1 MPDAMMG
8 PVARMEPD
16 SRLGPN
22 AVIGVIA
29 DDLTGASDIA
39 GILSR
44 AGARTRLVP
53 GVPPGPAAL
62 GADALVVGLKTRT
75 APVAGAVAQSLAAL
89 DWLRAAGVRQVI
101 FKVCSTFDSTPEGN
115 IGPVALALLDAL
127 QAPGAAV
134 CPAFPANG
142 RRVFMGHLF
151 VGDRLLNESGMQHH
165 PLTPMTDP
173 DLRRWL
179 ARQIAG
185 PVGHLARE
193 DLRDAGSKLGAR
205 YAAGERLVICDAI
218 DDADLSTLATG
229 LNGAALI
236 VGGSAIAMG
245 LPANF
250 GLKPVA
256 DAPRVGATPGCVL
269 SGSCSMATL
278 GQVAVHAARHPVLQ
292 VGPADMS
299 DPAATLRRALDF
311 LSAHRNDRPLIASTA
326 PPDEVAAAQA
336 THGREALAARF
347 DRFFADLAVG
357 ARNAG
362 FRAIVVAG
370 GETSGAVMQ
379 ALGPLPYDIGAEI
392 APGVPALYPAET
404 GHGLALKSG
413 NFGGPDFFARALD
426 QLEAGQ

>member
-1 MPDAMMG
+1 MPD
-8 PVARMEPD
+8 
-16 SRLGPN
+16 

-53 GVPPGPAAL
+53 GVPADPAAS
-62 GADALVVGLKTRT
+62 GADALVIGLKTRS
-75 APVAGAVAQSLAAL
+75 APVADAVAQSLAAL
-89 DWLRAAGVRQVI
+89 EWLRTGGVTQIV
-101 FKVCSTFDSTPEGN
+101 FKICSTFDSTPEGN

-127 QAPGAAV
+127 GAPGAAV

-151 VGDRLLNESGMQHH
+151 VNDRLLNDSGMQHH

-179 ARQIAG
+179 ALQTGG
-185 PVGHLARE
+185 PVGHLGRD
-193 DLRDAGSKLGAR
+193 DLPDAATALANR

-218 DDADLSTLATG
+218 DDTDLLALAAG
-229 LNGAALI
+229 LKGQALI

-250 GLKPVA
+250 GLEPA
-256 DAPRVGATPGCVL
+256 LAAARPGATPGCVL
-269 SGSCSMATL
+269 SGSCSTATL
-278 GQVAVHAARHPVLQ
+278 DQVAAHAARHPTLKI
-292 VGPADMS
+292 GPAEMDN
-299 DPAATLRRALDF
+299 PAVTLKRALAF
-311 LSAHRNDRPLIASTA
+311 LADHRHDRPLVASTA
-326 PPDEVAAAQA
+326 PPAEVVAAQA
-336 THGREALAARF
+336 AHGREALAARF
-347 DRFFADLAVG
+347 DAFFADLATG
-357 ARNAG
+357 ARRQG

-370 GETSGAVMQ
+370 GETSGAVVQ
-379 ALGPLPYDIGAEI
+379 ALGPLAYDIGAEI
-392 APGVPALYPAET
+392 APGVPALYPAEE
-404 GHGLALKSG
+404 GHGLVLKSG

-426 QLEAGQ
+426 QLEAGT

>member
-1 MPDAMMG
+1 MPD
-8 PVARMEPD
+8 
-16 SRLGPN
+16 

-53 GVPPGPAAL
+53 GVPATPAAP
-62 GADALVVGLKTRT
+62 GADALVLGLKTRS
-75 APVAGAVAQSLAAL
+75 APVADAVAQSLAAL
-89 DWLRAAGVRQVI
+89 DWLRGAGVAQVV
-101 FKVCSTFDSTPEGN
+101 FKICSTFDSTPEGN

-151 VGDRLLNESGMQHH
+151 VGDRLLSESGMQHH

-179 ARQIAG
+179 ALQTGG
-185 PVGHLARE
+185 PVGHLGRD
-193 DLRDAGSKLGAR
+193 DLPRAPVALADR
-205 YAAGERLVICDAI
+205 YATGERLVICDAI
-218 DDADLSTLATG
+218 DDADLLTLAAG
-229 LNGAALI
+229 LKGQALI

-250 GLKPVA
+250 GLRPA
-256 DAPRVGATPGCVL
+256 EPAPRAGAAPGCVL
-269 SGSCSMATL
+269 SGSCSSATQ
-278 GQVAVHAARHPVLQ
+278 GQVASHAAKHPVLKI
-292 VGPADMS
+292 GAADMEL
-299 DPAATLRRALDF
+299 PATALQRALEF
-311 LSAHRNDRPLIASTA
+311 LSAHRQDRPLVASTA
-326 PPDEVAAAQA
+326 PPNEVVAAQA
-336 THGREALAARF
+336 ANGRETLAALF
-347 DRFFADLAVG
+347 DAFFANLATG
-357 ARNAG
+357 ARAAG

-370 GETSGAVMQ
+370 GETSGAVIQ

-392 APGVPALYPAET
+392 APGVPALYPADQDW
-404 GHGLALKSG
+404 GLALKSG
-413 NFGGPDFFARALD
+413 NFGGPDFFTRALD
-426 QLEAGQ
+426 QLETGR

>member
-1 MPDAMMG
+1 MSTMP
-8 PVARMEPD
+8 ET
-16 SRLGPN
+16 
-22 AVIGVIA
+22 VIGVIA
-29 DDLTGASDIA
+29 DDLTGAGDIA

-44 AGARTRLVP
+44 SGARTRLIP
-53 GVPPGPAAL
+53 GIPTDVAAP
-62 GADALVVGLKTRT
+62 GADALVIGLKTRS
-75 APVAGAVAQSLAAL
+75 APVAEAVTTSLAAL
-89 DWLRAAGVRQVI
+89 DWLRAAGVAQVI

-142 RRVFMGHLF
+142 RRLFLGHLF

-179 ARQIAG
+179 ARQTG
-185 PVGHLARE
+185 GGVGHLPRE
-193 DLRDAGSKLGAR
+193 RLPDASFALAER

-218 DDADLSTLATG
+218 DDTDLLTLARG
-229 LNGAALI
+229 LKGQALI

-250 GLKPVA
+250 GLRPA
-256 DAPRVGATPGCVL
+256 AAAARPGAAPGCVL
-269 SGSCSMATL
+269 SGSCSTATR
-278 GQVAVHAARHPVLQ
+278 GQVTAHAEGHPMLR
-292 VGPADMS
+292 VGPADMA
-299 DPAATLRRALDF
+299 DPAAAGRRALAF
-311 LSAHRNDRPLIASTA
+311 LIAHRDDRPLVASTA
-326 PPDEVAAAQA
+326 PPEEVAAAQA
-336 THGREALAARF
+336 AHGRDGLAARL
-347 DRFFADLAVG
+347 DAFFAALATE
-357 ARNAG
+357 ARRAG

-379 ALGPLPYDIGAEI
+379 ALGPVPYDIGAEI
-392 APGVPALYPAET
+392 APGVPALYPADP
-404 GHGLALKSG
+404 GQGLVLKSG

-426 QLEAGQ
+426 QLAAGR